1 MAIIKIKTRKNPYLQ
16 IDKTGINDP
25 NLSFKATGLL
35 AYLVGLPADWKIVLE
50 QLATAKTD
58 GLASCKAALKELRAN
73 NYCHYF
79 EIRKSGKVVE
89 TFYMVYEVPTPF
101 TEQIG
106 QELLNDIE
114 DKENAYKILYKAVNS
129 KDKDSKSKFFQP
141 KVDFP
146 LAAKPL
152 VDNQRLQINNI
163 TNNINNKNHD
173 HEEHDLDIFEKLFK
187 EEFNVNFTLTNQEAI
202 KKLLL
207 KQSEKNVIDYLVE
220 LYSNIKSTPGVKDI
234 AALFSS
240 KLKKGERQITKK
252 EREKIIEKEK
262 AVNTA
267 SPEEI
272 RKKLRE
278 RCNYYLDL
286 WAISH
291 NKDNSINRY
300 KHDTEIYRDSFPEL
314 VHEYELKLKK
324 AISREV

>member
-1 MAIIKIKTRKNPYLQ
+1 MAIIKIKTRQNPYLQ

-50 QLATAKTD
+50 QLATAKSD

-89 TFYMVYEVPTPF
+89 TFYMIYEVPTPF
-101 TEQIG
+101 TEQIE
-106 QELLNDIE
+106 QELLDDID

-129 KDKDSKSKFFQP
+129 KDSISECSQP

-152 VDNQRLQINNI
+152 AENHRLQINNI
-163 TNNINNKNHD
+163 TNNTINKNHD

-187 EEFNVNFTLTNQEAI
+187 EEFNINFTLTNQKAI

-207 KQSEKNVIDYLVE
+207 KQSEQKVIDYLVE
-220 LYSNIKSTPGVKDI
+220 LYSNLKSTPGVKNI

-252 EREKIIEKEK
+252 EREKILEKEK
-262 AVNTA
+262 PVNVA

-278 RCNYYLDL
+278 RCNYYLNL
-286 WAISH
+286 WTISH
-291 NKDNSINRY
+291 NKNNSINRY
-300 KHDTEIYRDSFPEL
+300 KHDTEIYKNSYPEL
-314 VHEYELKLKK
+314 VQEYEIKLKK
-324 AISREV
+324 ALSGGSK